1 MKTTKS
7 GYVSSFWPVALALAL
22 IVLAAL
28 HAYGNGG
35 APREPLAADQVTA
48 ELARTVSYGLIG
60 TNAAPAA
67 STARHTV
74 TRAVSAP
81 GASAE
86 AS

>member
-7 GYVSSFWPVALALAL
+7 GYFSIFWPVALALAL

-48 ELARTVSYGLIG
+48 ELARAVSYGLID
-60 TNAAPAA
+60 TSAARTAPTVRHTVAPAAPAA
-67 STARHTV
+67 TL
-74 TRAVSAP
+74 
-81 GASAE
+81 E